1 MLESAGFSK
10 VQADDRTDLFVHSL
24 KSELVR
30 TENMKEAFVKVSV
43 CTVIYTR
50 TFLLLFMNLIIHEF
64 SSLQKIHLNNIAVC
78 F

>member
-30 TENMKEAFVKVSV
+30 TEKMKEAFVKVSA
-43 CTVIYTR
+43 CTVT
-50 TFLLLFMNLIIHEF
+50 TGQVPN
-64 SSLQKIHLNNIAVC
+64 
-78 F
+78 